1 MKKIISLFLV
11 LLSLI
16 FCFSSCTAIA
26 VVLLY
31 DEFVETHFEFL
42 HDTSEI
48 TTIEIVKITEIEQ
61 TGSDSSNPPTMLTHP
76 YFEKICT
83 VEDKE
88 QFISDFIDIKCK
100 ESPFTGAPHSGDIG
114 IKITYASGDYDVIC
128 LEEQIEYHGGSY
140 YIDRENV
147 LFDEAAFNEL
157 ISKYTANASALQ
169 QN

>member
-1 MKKIISLFLV
+1 MKKIISLFLI

-48 TTIEIVKITEIEQ
+48 ATIEIVIIVEIEQ

-76 YFEKICT
+76 YFEIICT
-83 VEDKE
+83 VEDTE
-88 QFISDFIDIKCK
+88 QFISDFTDIRCSK
-100 ESPFTGAPHSGDIG
+100 SSYTGAPHSCDIS
-114 IKITYASGDYDVIC
+114 IKINYTSGDYDLIC
-128 LEEQIEYHGGSY
+128 REEQIEYHNGSY

-147 LFDEAAFNEL
+147 SFDETQFNEL
-157 ISKYTANASALQ
+157 ISKYTYN
-169 QN
+169 